1 MVGGHPF
8 RHLLRWLGTMW
19 RRFAPSKL
27 GIAHCCPFSRQL
39 DEDRFLVR
47 SRFQSRVDRSN
58 CSGRRSHK
66 VHRSFHSAVPCPRG
80 DGVGI
85 MRIATVA
92 RLVRRKTTF
101 ELFVRI
107 VRAVLI
113 FDQIKDQFVGDCA
126 HSAVPPLRF
135 PTATTQSQE
144 LPSLRQIWGVEAQ
157 PRSTTYPLYGS
168 LRILPMNNY
177 FFVNTNVKNGLI
189 TFRNR
194 QRCAKTKGSKFVPR
208 FAALKS
214 CVPFMFAHRRLD
226 PNMEFPLVRP

>member
-1 MVGGHPF
+1 MLADP
-8 RHLLRWLGTMW
+8 LPPS
-19 RRFAPSKL
+19 FAMAWHDVEALCSSKL
-27 GIAHCCPFSRQL
+27 GIAHCCRFSRQL

-80 DGVGI
+80 DEVGI

-144 LPSLRQIWGVEAQ
+144 LPSLRQIWGVEVQ

-168 LRILPMNNY
+168 LRILTMNNY

-208 FAALKS
+208 CAAVKS
-214 CVPFMFAHRRLD
+214 SVPFMGSSRDRVGRF
-226 PNMEFPLVRP
+226 

>member
-1 MVGGHPF
+1 MAWHDVEA
-8 RHLLRWLGTMW
+8 LCS
-19 RRFAPSKL
+19 SKL
-27 GIAHCCPFSRQL
+27 GIAHCCRFSRQL

-144 LPSLRQIWGVEAQ
+144 LPSLRQIWGVEVQ

-194 QRCAKTKGSKFVPR
+194 RRCAETKVSKFVPR
-208 FAALKS
+208 FAAVKS
-214 CVPFMFAHRRLD
+214 CVPFMFITHRRLD
-226 PNMEFPLVRP
+226 PNMESRWVRP